1 MCNHTD
7 TQGRYAFNTQPQIGL
22 WNIMCLAESFTGLV
36 EREALK
42 EILAKY
48 EIKFGTILYIA
59 YAQQA
64 GPIRRSRRQ

>member
-1 MCNHTD
+1 
-7 TQGRYAFNTQPQIGL
+7 
-22 WNIMCLAESFTGLV
+22 MCLAESFTGLV